1 MTCAETEVVARAAE
15 YAFDTVRKRK
25 NSWLPFETALRYS
38 LGAIHGYRDIT
49 TNATESKWPKL
60 HSAAFFIR
68 GKNDTAIT
76 ATSVISEAE
85 QTTSLLLP
93 YRIDQE
99 CTDRYADSDA
109 NSDLNHSKT
118 SICQQAV
125 VLHIIRHRVVRVMLG
140 EKISVGNCI
149 DQAAGCGKTPRHL
162 NEDCRME

>member
-109 NSDLNHSKT
+109 NSDLNHSNKLLFCT
-118 SICQQAV
+118 SFDTVSLELC
-125 VLHIIRHRVVRVMLG
+125 LVRRSALATALI
-140 EKISVGNCI
+140 KLP
-149 DQAAGCGKTPRHL
+149 DAAKLPGT
-162 NEDCRME
+162 